1 MARKAKARTV
11 AIHCDAHT
19 AAKLAE
25 AIRGY
30 TNAAYPAGGSDCSQV
45 SRAALLATAGLCE
58 AHGAGELLLRRRQ
71 LALLRTGVRWY
82 FSEDGPGDVESLA
95 DLEAL
100 LVTDKKSTS

>member
-11 AIHCDAHT
+11 AIRCDPPS
-19 AAKLAE
+19 AARLAQ
-25 AIRGY
+25 AIHDY
-30 TNAAYPAGGSDCSQV
+30 ANAAYPAGGSDCSQV
-45 SRAALLATAGLCE
+45 SRAALLDTASLCE
-58 AHGAGELLLRRRQ
+58 AHSTGDLMLRRRQ

-82 FSEDGPGDVESLA
+82 FSEEGPGDVESLA

>member
-11 AIHCDAHT
+11 AIHCDFHT
-19 AAKLAE
+19 AARLAQ

-30 TNAAYPAGGSDCSQV
+30 ADAAYPAAGSECSQV
-45 SRAALLATAGLCE
+45 SRAALLDTAALCE
-58 AHGAGELLLRRRQ
+58 AHSEGDLMLRRRQ
-71 LALLRTGVRWY
+71 LALLRTGARWY

>member
-11 AIHCDAHT
+11 AIHCDADS
-19 AAKLAE
+19 AAKLAQ

-30 TNAAYPAGGSDCSQV
+30 ADAAYPAGGSDCSQV
-45 SRAALLATAGLCE
+45 SRVTLLDTAKLCAAHRT
-58 AHGAGELLLRRRQ
+58 GELKLRRRQ

-82 FSEDGPGDVESLA
+82 FSEEGPGDVESRA

>member
-1 MARKAKARTV
+1 LARKAKARTV
-11 AIHCDAHT
+11 AIQCDRHT
-19 AAKLAE
+19 AARLAQ
-25 AIRGY
+25 AIRAY

-45 SRAALLATAGLCE
+45 SRTALLDTASLCE
-58 AHGAGELLLRRRQ
+58 AHSVGDLMLRRRQ

-82 FSEDGPGDVESLA
+82 FSEDGPGNVESLA

>member
-1 MARKAKARTV
+1 M
-11 AIHCDAHT
+11 
-19 AAKLAE
+19 LAV

-30 TNAAYPAGGSDCSQV
+30 TDAAYPAGGSECSQV
-45 SRAALLATAGLCE
+45 SRAALLETARLCE
-58 AHGAGELLLRRRQ
+58 VHGAGDRMLRRRQ

-82 FSEDGPGDVESLA
+82 FSEHGPGDVESLA